1 MADISFI
8 MSCID
13 ARNGIQLRTA
23 LWDLSVEKLICTLK
37 TTNTVE
43 ALRLHLRYIIILYN
57 IIRPK
62 PRAQSEITTPP
73 YNDRNQCCN

>member
-23 LWDLSVEKLICTLK
+23 LWDLSVEKLIRTLK

-43 ALRLHLRYIIILYN
+43 ALRLHLRYIVILY
-57 IIRPK
+57 IRPK
-62 PRAQSEITTPP
+62 PRAQSEIITPT